1 MPVSTWSRRPRS
13 ADDLLLKIASYQP
26 DVAIIDIRMPPTH
39 TDEGLR
45 AAEEIRRRYPD
56 VGILILSQH
65 VEVGIATRLLSES
78 AAGIGY
84 LLKDRVTNLDDFTAA
99 LRRVA
104 EGGSALD
111 PQVVSQMLTKG
122 RSADDPLNRLT
133 PREREVLELV
143 AEGRSNKGIGERL
156 VITERAVQKH
166 VTSIFMKL
174 GLPTERRR
182 SPAHPRRAR
191 LRGRRGC
198 ASAWVETGVRR
209 THRPQP
215 DPLPDS
221 HPGGSLPRRVR
232 AAQAERRTPMTS
244 MNRNADA

>member
-1 MPVSTWSRRPRS
+1 MRVLIADDSLLIRDGLATLLRDAGIDVVAQTAS
-13 ADDLLLKIASYQP
+13 ADDLVLKIASYHP

-45 AAEEIRRRYPD
+45 AAEEIRQLHPD
-56 VGILILSQH
+56 VGIMILSQH
-65 VEVGIATRLLSES
+65 VEMGIATRLLTQS

-104 EGGSALD
+104 EGGSVLD
-111 PQVVSQMLTKG
+111 PQIVSQLLTKG
-122 RSADDPLNRLT
+122 RNADDPLNQLT

-174 GLPTERRR
+174 DLQQSDDDHRRILAVLAYMR
-182 SPAHPRRAR
+182 H
-191 LRGRRGC
+191 
-198 ASAWVETGVRR
+198 
-209 THRPQP
+209 
-215 DPLPDS
+215 
-221 HPGGSLPRRVR
+221 
-232 AAQAERRTPMTS
+232 
-244 MNRNADA
+244 

>member
-1 MPVSTWSRRPRS
+1 VRVVIADDSLLIRDGLASLLRDAGVDVIAQTAS

-26 DVAIIDIRMPPTH
+26 DVAIIDVRMPPTH

-65 VEVGIATRLLSES
+65 VEVGIATRLLSET

-84 LLKDRVTNLDDFTAA
+84 LLKDRVTNLEDFTAA

-111 PQVVSQMLTKG
+111 PQVVTQLLTKG
-122 RSADDPLNRLT
+122 RRADDPLNLLT
-133 PREREVLELV
+133 PREREVIELV

-166 VTSIFMKL
+166 VTSIFIKL
-174 GLPTERRR
+174 DLQQSDDDHRRIL
-182 SPAHPRRAR
+182 AVLAY
-191 LRGRRGC
+191 
-198 ASAWVETGVRR
+198 T
-209 THRPQP
+209 RP
-215 DPLPDS
+215 
-221 HPGGSLPRRVR
+221 
-232 AAQAERRTPMTS
+232 
-244 MNRNADA
+244 

>member
-1 MPVSTWSRRPRS
+1 VIADDNLLIRDGLASLLSDAGVDVVAQTAS
-13 ADDLLLKIASYQP
+13 ADDLLLKISSYQP
-26 DVAIIDIRMPPTH
+26 DVAIVDIRMPPTH

-45 AAEEIRRRYPD
+45 AAEEIRKCYPK
-56 VGILILSQH
+56 VGILILSQY

-84 LLKDRVTNLDDFTAA
+84 LLKDRVTNLEDFTAA

-111 PQVVSQMLTKG
+111 PQVVSQLLTKG
-122 RSADDPLNRLT
+122 RGAGDPLNSLT

-174 GLPTERRR
+174 DLPQSDDDHRRIL
-182 SPAHPRRAR
+182 AVLAY
-191 LRGRRGC
+191 
-198 ASAWVETGVRR
+198 
-209 THRPQP
+209 
-215 DPLPDS
+215 
-221 HPGGSLPRRVR
+221 VR
-232 AAQAERRTPMTS
+232 A
-244 MNRNADA
+244 

>member
-1 MPVSTWSRRPRS
+1 MRVVIADDSLLIRDGLASLLRDAGVDVIAQTAS

-26 DVAIIDIRMPPTH
+26 DVAIIDVRMPPTH

-65 VEVGIATRLLSES
+65 VEVGIATRLLSET

-84 LLKDRVTNLDDFTAA
+84 LLKDRVTNLEDFTAA

-111 PQVVSQMLTKG
+111 PQVVTQLLTKG
-122 RSADDPLNRLT
+122 RRADDPLNLLT
-133 PREREVLELV
+133 PREREVIELV

-174 GLPTERRR
+174 GLRQSDDDHRRIL
-182 SPAHPRRAR
+182 AVLAYM
-191 LRGRRGC
+191 
-198 ASAWVETGVRR
+198 A
-209 THRPQP
+209 
-215 DPLPDS
+215 
-221 HPGGSLPRRVR
+221 PGKS
-232 AAQAERRTPMTS
+232 
-244 MNRNADA
+244 

>member
-1 MPVSTWSRRPRS
+1 VRVVIADDSLLIRDGLASLLRDAGVDVVAQTAG

-26 DVAIIDIRMPPTH
+26 DVAIIDVRMPPTH

-65 VEVGIATRLLSES
+65 D
-78 AAGIGY
+78 GIGY
-84 LLKDRVTNLDDFTAA
+84 LLKDRVTNLEDFTAA

-111 PQVVSQMLTKG
+111 PQVVSQLLTKG
-122 RSADDPLNRLT
+122 RSADDPLNLLT
-133 PREREVLELV
+133 PREREVIELV

-174 GLPTERRR
+174 DLQQSDDDHRRILAVLAYMAPTK
-182 SPAHPRRAR
+182 
-191 LRGRRGC
+191 
-198 ASAWVETGVRR
+198 
-209 THRPQP
+209 
-215 DPLPDS
+215 
-221 HPGGSLPRRVR
+221 
-232 AAQAERRTPMTS
+232 
-244 MNRNADA
+244 N

>member
-1 MPVSTWSRRPRS
+1 VRVVIADDSLLIRDGLASLLRDAGVDVIAQTAS

-26 DVAIIDIRMPPTH
+26 DVAIIDVRMPPTH

-65 VEVGIATRLLSES
+65 VEVGIATRLLSET

-84 LLKDRVTNLDDFTAA
+84 LLKDRVTNLEDFTAA

-111 PQVVSQMLTKG
+111 PQVVTQLLTKG
-122 RSADDPLNRLT
+122 RRADDPLNLLT
-133 PREREVLELV
+133 PREREVIELV

-174 GLPTERRR
+174 GLRQSDDDHRRIL
-182 SPAHPRRAR
+182 AVLAYM
-191 LRGRRGC
+191 
-198 ASAWVETGVRR
+198 A
-209 THRPQP
+209 
-215 DPLPDS
+215 
-221 HPGGSLPRRVR
+221 PGK
-232 AAQAERRTPMTS
+232 
-244 MNRNADA
+244 N

>member
-1 MPVSTWSRRPRS
+1 MRVVIADDSLLIRDGLASLLRDAGVDVVAQTAS
-13 ADDLLLKIASYQP
+13 ADDLLLKIASYRP
-26 DVAIIDIRMPPTH
+26 DVAIIDVRMPPTH

-84 LLKDRVTNLDDFTAA
+84 LLKDRVTNLEDFTAA

-104 EGGSALD
+104 EGGSVLD
-111 PQVVSQMLTKG
+111 PQVVSQLLTKARG
-122 RSADDPLNRLT
+122 ADDPLNLLT
-133 PREREVLELV
+133 PREREVIELV

-174 GLPTERRR
+174 DLQQSDDDHRRILAVLAYMR
-182 SPAHPRRAR
+182 S
-191 LRGRRGC
+191 
-198 ASAWVETGVRR
+198 
-209 THRPQP
+209 
-215 DPLPDS
+215 
-221 HPGGSLPRRVR
+221 
-232 AAQAERRTPMTS
+232 
-244 MNRNADA
+244 

>member
-1 MPVSTWSRRPRS
+1 VIADDSLLIRDGLASLLRDAGVDVVAQTAS
-13 ADDLLLKIASYQP
+13 ADDLLLKIRSYEP

-45 AAEEIRRRYPD
+45 AAEEIRTRYPK

-84 LLKDRVTNLDDFTAA
+84 LLKDRVTHLEDFTAA

-111 PQVVSQMLTKG
+111 PQVVSQMLTNG
-122 RSADDPLNRLT
+122 RPADDPLNSLT
-133 PREREVLELV
+133 PREHEVLALI

-166 VTSIFMKL
+166 VTSIFSKL
-174 GLPTERRR
+174 DLPQSDDDHRRILAVLAYLR
-182 SPAHPRRAR
+182 S
-191 LRGRRGC
+191 
-198 ASAWVETGVRR
+198 
-209 THRPQP
+209 
-215 DPLPDS
+215 
-221 HPGGSLPRRVR
+221 
-232 AAQAERRTPMTS
+232 
-244 MNRNADA
+244 

>member
-1 MPVSTWSRRPRS
+1 MRVVIADDSLLIRDGLASLLREAGIDVVAQTES
-13 ADDLLLKIASYQP
+13 ADDLLLKIVSYQP

-45 AAEEIRRRYPD
+45 AAEEIRRRYPK
-56 VGILILSQH
+56 VGILILSQY

-84 LLKDRVTNLDDFTAA
+84 LLKDRVTNLEDFTAA

-111 PQVVSQMLTKG
+111 PQVVSQLLTKG
-122 RSADDPLNRLT
+122 RGANDPINSLT
-133 PREREVLELV
+133 PREREVIELV
-143 AEGRSNKGIGERL
+143 AEGRSNKAIGERL

-174 GLPTERRR
+174 DLPQSADDHRRILAVLAYLG
-182 SPAHPRRAR
+182 P
-191 LRGRRGC
+191 
-198 ASAWVETGVRR
+198 
-209 THRPQP
+209 
-215 DPLPDS
+215 
-221 HPGGSLPRRVR
+221 
-232 AAQAERRTPMTS
+232 
-244 MNRNADA
+244 

>member
-1 MPVSTWSRRPRS
+1 VRVVIADDSLLIRDGLATLLRDAGIDVAAQTAS
-13 ADDLLLKIASYQP
+13 ADDLVLKIASYHP

-45 AAEEIRRRYPD
+45 AAEEIRQLHPD
-56 VGILILSQH
+56 VGIMILSQH
-65 VEVGIATRLLSES
+65 VEMGIATRLLTQS

-104 EGGSALD
+104 EGGSVLD
-111 PQVVSQMLTKG
+111 PQIVSQLLTKG
-122 RSADDPLNRLT
+122 RNADDPLNQLT

-174 GLPTERRR
+174 DLQQSDDDHRRILAVLAYMR
-182 SPAHPRRAR
+182 H
-191 LRGRRGC
+191 
-198 ASAWVETGVRR
+198 
-209 THRPQP
+209 
-215 DPLPDS
+215 
-221 HPGGSLPRRVR
+221 
-232 AAQAERRTPMTS
+232 
-244 MNRNADA
+244 

>member
-1 MPVSTWSRRPRS
+1 VIADDSLLIRDGLASLLRDAGVEVVAQTAS

-45 AAEEIRRRYPD
+45 AAEEIRRRYPR
-56 VGILILSQH
+56 VGILILSQY

-84 LLKDRVTNLDDFTAA
+84 LLKDRVTNLEDFTAA

-111 PQVVSQMLTKG
+111 PQVVSQLLTKG
-122 RSADDPLNRLT
+122 RGVDDPLNSLT
-133 PREREVLELV
+133 PREREVIELV

-174 GLPTERRR
+174 DLPQSDDDHRRIL
-182 SPAHPRRAR
+182 AVLAY
-191 LRGRRGC
+191 
-198 ASAWVETGVRR
+198 VR
-209 THRPQP
+209 P
-215 DPLPDS
+215 
-221 HPGGSLPRRVR
+221 
-232 AAQAERRTPMTS
+232 
-244 MNRNADA
+244 

>member
-1 MPVSTWSRRPRS
+1 VRVVIADDSLLIRDGLASLLRDAGVDVVAQTAS
-13 ADDLLLKIASYQP
+13 ADDLLLKIASYHP
-26 DVAIIDIRMPPTH
+26 DVAIIDVRMPPTH

-45 AAEEIRRRYPD
+45 AAEEIRRQHPD
-56 VGILILSQH
+56 VGILILSQY

-84 LLKDRVTNLDDFTAA
+84 LLKDRVTNLEDFMAA

-111 PQVVSQMLTKG
+111 PQVVSQLLTRG
-122 RSADDPLNRLT
+122 RRADDPLNLLT
-133 PREREVLELV
+133 PREREVIELV

-174 GLPTERRR
+174 GLQPSDDDHRRIL
-182 SPAHPRRAR
+182 AVLAY
-191 LRGRRGC
+191 
-198 ASAWVETGVRR
+198 VR
-209 THRPQP
+209 P
-215 DPLPDS
+215 
-221 HPGGSLPRRVR
+221 
-232 AAQAERRTPMTS
+232 
-244 MNRNADA
+244 

>member
-1 MPVSTWSRRPRS
+1 MRVVI
-13 ADDLLLKIASYQP
+13 ADDNLLIRDGLASLLRDAGIDVVAQAASGDDLMLKVSSYRP
-26 DVAIIDIRMPPTH
+26 DVAIVDIRMPPTH

-65 VEVGIATRLLSES
+65 VEVGIASRLLSES

-84 LLKDRVTNLDDFTAA
+84 LLKDRVTNLEDFTGA

-104 EGGSALD
+104 AGGSALD
-111 PQVVSQMLTKG
+111 PQVVSQLLTKG
-122 RSADDPLNRLT
+122 RGANDTLVSLT
-133 PREREVLELV
+133 PREHEVLTLV

-174 GLPTERRR
+174 DLPPSDDDHRRILAVLAYVH
-182 SPAHPRRAR
+182 S
-191 LRGRRGC
+191 
-198 ASAWVETGVRR
+198 
-209 THRPQP
+209 
-215 DPLPDS
+215 
-221 HPGGSLPRRVR
+221 
-232 AAQAERRTPMTS
+232 
-244 MNRNADA
+244 